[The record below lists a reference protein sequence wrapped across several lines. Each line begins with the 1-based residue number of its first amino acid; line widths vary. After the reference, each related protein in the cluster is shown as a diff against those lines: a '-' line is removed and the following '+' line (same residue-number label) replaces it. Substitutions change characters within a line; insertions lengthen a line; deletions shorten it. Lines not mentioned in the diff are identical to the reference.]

1 MRGQT
6 ITEEMFLLLPT
17 VPKPI
22 FWGMRMISYETE
34 ERAAQIRAKDRN
46 AKGGAIEGSEF
57 SQETVGKSSEK
68 TKNKGFKP
76 APDITGLNKEH
87 HRDVVWRPVSPWSKR
102 RWRFKRTNHPW
113 FKNDKMK
120 IRLQLDI

>member
-1 MRGQT
+1 MQT

-22 FWGMRMISYETE
+22 FWGMWMIFV
-34 ERAAQIRAKDRN
+34 RKRKNGPLKFGQKIVMQR
-46 AKGGAIEGSEF
+46 EGLLKAVNF
-57 SQETVGKSSEK
+57 LRKLLGNLLKRQ
-68 TKNKGFKP
+68 KNKGFKP

-113 FKNDKMK
+113 FKK
-120 IRLQLDI
+120 R

>member
-22 FWGMRMISYETE
+22 FLGMWMTFVRE
-34 ERAAQIRAKDRN
+34 QKNGPLKIRAKDRN

-68 TKNKGFKP
+68 TKK
-76 APDITGLNKEH
+76 
-87 HRDVVWRPVSPWSKR
+87 
-102 RWRFKRTNHPW
+102 
-113 FKNDKMK
+113 
-120 IRLQLDI
+120 